1 MRHKDDF
8 SVQERG
14 CGALR
19 NLAMAHPDDKKGL
32 AMTGAARVVA
42 AASEKLW
49 GRSDEIDHRA
59 GEFFNALFEEE
70 GS

>member
-49 GRSDEIDHRA
+49 GRSDSKKKEVNKLRLC
-59 GEFFNALFEEE
+59 FRR
-70 GS
+70 